1 MRLRMTIPVDW
12 RRPESEES
20 YQLFW
25 DDKSEY
31 GMLYPRP
38 SIESVASFYKVDD
51 YYTHHSRDLRKTTS
65 VFDNMFGRV
74 LGRVSWQLD
83 HSVYIS
89 PEWFAKLYGE
99 QTVRILDVGCGG
111 GLLLAELQERGHSVV
126 GVEPD
131 LDARKIATER
141 GVTVYAGT
149 AEQLPAEVV
158 SQTFDAIFITHVL
171 EHCVDPVAALG
182 NSAELLAPNGKV
194 IIEVPNH
201 EALGFQKAGLT
212 WRWLDVPRHLNFFTP
227 NSLQAACR
235 AAGLEPIGLEYRG
248 YTRQFDANWI
258 RDEQKIYDRYKAK
271 LNGESHI
278 LPERKSQWEAW
289 KLFSQTLFVED
300 AKKYDS
306 VRVIATKK

>member
-12 RRPESEES
+12 RRPESAES

-83 HSVYIS
+83 NSVYIS
-89 PEWFAKLYGE
+89 PAWFASHYGE
-99 QTVRILDVGCGG
+99 APVRILDIGCGG
-111 GLLLAELQERGHSVV
+111 GQLLAELKQKGHAVV

-131 LDARKIATER
+131 SDARKIAEER

-149 AEQLPAEVV
+149 AEQLPDEVV
-158 SQTFDAIFITHVL
+158 GQTFDAIFITHVL
-171 EHCVDPVAALG
+171 EHCVDPVTALS
-182 NSAELLAPNGKV
+182 NSAELLSPNGKV
-194 IIEVPNH
+194 TIEVPNH
-201 EALGFQKAGLT
+201 RALGFQKAGLT

-235 AAGLEPIGLEYRG
+235 EAGLNPIDIEYRG

-258 RDEQKIYDRYKAK
+258 RDEQKIYDRYEAK
-271 LNGESHI
+271 LNGKSHI
-278 LPERKSQWEAW
+278 LPERKSQWQAW

-306 VRVIATKK
+306 VRVIAGKK

>member
-12 RRPESEES
+12 RRPESAES

-51 YYTHHSRDLRKTTS
+51 YYTHHVRDLRKTAS

-83 HSVYIS
+83 QSVYIG
-89 PEWFAKLYGE
+89 PTWFAAHYGE
-99 QTVRILDVGCGG
+99 SPVSILDLGCGG
-111 GLLLAELQERGHSVV
+111 GQLLAELKEKGHTVV

-131 LDARKIATER
+131 NDARKIAEER

-149 AEQLPAEVV
+149 AEQLPDEVV
-158 SQTFDAIFITHVL
+158 GQKFDAIFITHVL
-171 EHCVDPVAALG
+171 EHCVDPVAALK
-182 NSAELLAPNGKV
+182 NSADLLAQNGKV
-194 IIEVPNH
+194 TIEVPNH
-201 EALGFQKAGLT
+201 QALGFQKAGLT

-227 NSLQAACR
+227 KSLQAACR
-235 AAGLEPIGLEYRG
+235 EAGLEPVGIEYRG

-278 LPERKSQWEAW
+278 LPERKSQWQAW
-289 KLFSQTLFVED
+289 KLFSQTIFVED

-306 VRVIATKK
+306 VRVIAAKR